1 MKMKK
6 ILYLLLLILPVQIF
20 AQIANGGFEEWEL
33 IDNVEKPVSWA
44 TSEQDSLNIRIE
56 KDSSSIEGDYSMKI
70 VPRNLNPWLVN
81 CTIWVSTSVKFETT
95 IGDNKSL
102 TAWVK
107 SIPDSLSFFE
117 NVYLEIYLRAY
128 EMGNLDSIY
137 NWKTHDRIDEFMKLE
152 IPITNP
158 NIDSL
163 RISING
169 GATNSP
175 FDGCDAKSI
184 SWVDGIMI
192 EETITTQVNSELFEQ
207 RKEVSIYPNPSNGLF
222 FLNHSSNFNFNKFQL
237 FALDG
242 SLVEI
247 GDLNDRELSFKAKLS
262 GLFVLKLMG
271 EKGTDYYEVSK
282 RIIIN

>member
-1 MKMKK
+1 MKQ
-6 ILYLLLLILPVQIF
+6 ILYFLLLILPIQII
-20 AQIANGGFEEWEL
+20 AQIANGGFEKWEL
-33 IDNVEKPVSWA
+33 IDNIEEPLFWT

-56 KDSSSIEGDYSMKI
+56 KDSNSIEGNYSMKI
-70 VPRNLNPWLVN
+70 VPRNLNPWLIN
-81 CTIWVSTSVKFETT
+81 CNIWVSTSVKFETT

-107 SIPDSLSFFE
+107 SIPDSLNFFE
-117 NVYLEIYLRAY
+117 SVYLEIRLRAY

-137 NWKTHDRIDEFMKLE
+137 NWKTFDRIDEFMKLE
-152 IPITNP
+152 FPITNS

-163 RISING
+163 RISITG

-175 FDGCDAKSI
+175 FDGCDLRSI

-192 EETITTQVNSELFEQ
+192 EETLTTHVNSDVFEQ
-207 RKEVSIYPNPSNGLF
+207 GEEVSIYHNPSNGLI
-222 FLNHSSNFNFNKFQL
+222 FLNHSSNLKFNKFQL

-242 SLVEI
+242 SLVEM
-247 GDLNDRELSFKAKLS
+247 GDLNNRELSFNAKLS
-262 GLFVLKLMG
+262 GLFIMKLMG

-282 RIIIN
+282 KIIIN